1 MLIFLPPDYKSTYRA
16 KPTETG
22 VSILLRYHIETS
34 PLICRANQWTGF
46 YMITDVNTISLIIW
60 LFDFMELITIWHVFV
75 TEMSIDFSIAS
86 FIAFGPINIQ
96 GISEVKIFSIT
107 KLLEFPKKSS
117 YHCSVCYPLLF
128 LANIYC
134 RIIEQM
140 KKNKF
145 LNLCLLKVARVI
157 NLKLVFTD

>member
-1 MLIFLPPDYKSTYRA
+1 
-16 KPTETG
+16 
-22 VSILLRYHIETS
+22 
-34 PLICRANQWTGF
+34 
-46 YMITDVNTISLIIW
+46 
-60 LFDFMELITIWHVFV
+60 MELITIWHIFV
-75 TEMSIDFSIAS
+75 TEMSIHFSIAS

-96 GISEVKIFSIT
+96 GISEVKIFGIT
-107 KLLEFPKKSS
+107 KLLKFPKKSS
-117 YHCSVCYPLLF
+117 YHRSMCYPLLF

-145 LNLCLLKVARVI
+145 LNLCLLKVAGVV

>member
-1 MLIFLPPDYKSTYRA
+1 
-16 KPTETG
+16 
-22 VSILLRYHIETS
+22 
-34 PLICRANQWTGF
+34 
-46 YMITDVNTISLIIW
+46 
-60 LFDFMELITIWHVFV
+60 MELITIWHIFV

-86 FIAFGPINIQ
+86 FIAFGPNKCISE

-107 KLLEFPKKSS
+107 KLLKFPKKSS